1 MLTYHQHG
9 PVTFI
14 QRHYCKKKW
23 INKIRFKVAFFKLYT
38 VLPGTNEF
46 SFVPWDISILSDMYY
61 GVHNGVY
68 CVLQEWNTTMLAEQ
82 AAKPLTESPAM
93 TLEEIGKKIY
103 DLEREVKYLL
113 TKLKIYKPKP
123 KPKPENET
131 TKLNATKISKWH
143 DICCWFYFGVLIH
156 LPWPPR
162 YFMVLWSS
170 WYWNMVGRIYCVMIL
185 PRHSSDSTKL

>member
-1 MLTYHQHG
+1 
-9 PVTFI
+9 
-14 QRHYCKKKW
+14 
-23 INKIRFKVAFFKLYT
+23 
-38 VLPGTNEF
+38 
-46 SFVPWDISILSDMYY
+46 
-61 GVHNGVY
+61 
-68 CVLQEWNTTMLAEQ
+68 MLAEQ

-143 DICCWFYFGVLIH
+143 DICCFFFFFSFNTSTMTTGIFYGI
-156 LPWPPR
+156 
-162 YFMVLWSS
+162 
-170 WYWNMVGRIYCVMIL
+170 MIL
-185 PRHSSDSTKL
+185 MILK